1 MHVFGRFSVLVP
13 ALVPMLVWAADTTAP
28 GVPNFHQVN
37 ENIFRGGQPTVEG
50 WSSLAKLGVK
60 TIIDLRL
67 EDEHSA
73 QAEQRA
79 VEAAGMRY
87 INVPMHGVVAPPDEK
102 ISKVLSLFDATSDG
116 PVFVHC
122 RRGADRTGTVV
133 ACYRIA
139 HDHWDN
145 RQALQEAKSYGMS
158 WTQVGLKRYVLNF
171 QAETQSVAAAPALQT
186 AAGHP

>member
-1 MHVFGRFSVLVP
+1 
-13 ALVPMLVWAADTTAP
+13 MLVWAADTTAP

-50 WSSLAKLGVK
+50 WNSLAKLGVK

-67 EDEHSA
+67 ESEHSA
-73 QAEQRA
+73 QAEQSA

-102 ISKVLSLFDATSDG
+102 ISKVLSLFGATSDG

-133 ACYRIA
+133 ACYRIS
-139 HDHWDN
+139 HDHWGN
-145 RQALQEAKSYGMS
+145 RQALHEAKSYGMS
-158 WTQVGLKRYVLNF
+158 WTQRGLKHYVLNF
-171 QAETQSVAAAPALQT
+171 QSASERAATVPALPAAAIQP
-186 AAGHP
+186 